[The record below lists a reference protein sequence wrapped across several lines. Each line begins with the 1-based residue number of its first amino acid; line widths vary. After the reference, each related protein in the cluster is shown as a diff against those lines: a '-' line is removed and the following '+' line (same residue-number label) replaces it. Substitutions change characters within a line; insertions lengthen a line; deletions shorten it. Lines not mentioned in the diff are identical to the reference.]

1 MRTVI
6 AGLIVVALLALAV
19 PAGAMPIDNYGPIP
33 SASPASPSPAP
44 SSTGADTWVVV
55 ASAALAFALGAAT
68 ARIAPAVRPRIRP
81 S

>member
-33 SASPASPSPAP
+33 SGSPVSPSPAP
-44 SSTGADTWVVV
+44 SAGAETWVVV
-55 ASAALAFALGAAT
+55 ASAALAFALGAVT
-68 ARIAPAVRPRIRP
+68 ARLAPALRPRIRP